1 MIAFDSYRD
10 LNYFRERENKE
21 EWKQEKSNCVCMYV
35 YYCIFVCLRKCQK
48 KRKQKKEK
56 NGVDSEEGSNH
67 DMCYLR

>member
-1 MIAFDSYRD
+1 
-10 LNYFRERENKE
+10 
-21 EWKQEKSNCVCMYV
+21 MYV